1 MQFSWMMLRAY
12 NKGNFTE
19 ESESMRR
26 DYEQRTET
34 TIRLLQKVI
43 NRSEKYVWKCDPS
56 KYVKGETYDEVTRLL
71 QGYVE
76 NEVDMNSEGTCRE
89 TCAFYEVT
97 KSHGC
102 FKDLYCARQP
112 KCSGKLLDCQYV
124 DSDMW
129 ICPSV
134 SHRKNIYLHFNSN
147 KSFSYSNLLPTE
159 DTIILSTK
167 MDVF

>member
-1 MQFSWMMLRAY
+1 MQFSWMMLRAF
-12 NKGNFTE
+12 NKGNFSE
-19 ESESMRR
+19 EAESMRK

-43 NRSEKYVWKCDPS
+43 NRSERYVWKCDPS
-56 KYVKGETYDEVTRLL
+56 DHVKGKTYDEVTRLL

-102 FKDLYCARQP
+102 FKELFCSRQP

-124 DSDMW
+124 DSDMS

-134 SHRKNIYLHFNSN
+134 SWMFVLIDCSL
-147 KSFSYSNLLPTE
+147 
-159 DTIILSTK
+159 
-167 MDVF
+167 